1 MSEQREQKFDFI
13 ENNAN
18 AVRAIMT
25 AVESTIGPKGLDTM
39 LVDQFGNV
47 VITNDGVTILNLME
61 VNHPVARMLIH
72 SINAQQEEV
81 GDGTTTAAL
90 MAGEM
95 VLTGLEQVNKGV
107 PVAQVLA
114 GLRYGVKEASR
125 LMEKEAVLVGSL
137 DTGQLYNIAY
147 VAGREDADIAKLIM
161 EGAAMIGQEKLLDP
175 NFRFAQRV
183 QAVEGGENEVASGV
197 FISKERLTVQMPMEL
212 HGEAEGLGTLKI
224 MVLDDAME
232 QEELGNGALSTESGF
247 QQYLVLKEQFK
258 ANIQKLI
265 DTGVQAVFVDRGV
278 DDTAAE
284 MLEEAGVLVVARV
297 PHKELVDLAEHCG
310 AKLLKRSSLQKPKE
324 ELQKQFGTAMHI
336 IGSERLHNIKVLGG
350 SGKAMA
356 TILVGATTGEVVG
369 EKERIAKDAA
379 ASVQSA
385 LQRGLV
391 AGGGAAELAVARQLE
406 QNKNALSGM
415 AVFGADCVIAALKKP
430 FMQIVSNAGF
440 NPLEKV
446 GDVHK
451 AQELQQNNHLSIN
464 CDTGRIDDQYIAGVV
479 DPLYVK
485 LHGLKTAGE
494 VAEAILRINI
504 IVKKKEY
511 QAN

>member
-1 MSEQREQKFDFI
+1 MNEQREQKFDLI
-13 ENNAN
+13 ENNSN
-18 AVRAIMT
+18 AVRAVMA

-47 VITNDGVTILNLME
+47 VITNDGVTILNMME
-61 VNHPVARMLIH
+61 VGHPVARMLIH

-95 VLTGLEQVNKGV
+95 VTCGLEQVSKGV
-107 PVAQVLA
+107 PVAQLLT
-114 GLRYGVKEASR
+114 GLRYGVKEACR
-125 LMEKEAVLVGSL
+125 LMEREAVLVGSL

-147 VAGREDADIAKLIM
+147 VAGREDESIAKLIM
-161 EGAAMIGQEKLLDP
+161 ESAKLIGQEKLLDTG
-175 NFRFAQRV
+175 FRFSQRV
-183 QAVEGGENEVASGV
+183 RAVEGAESEVLNGV
-197 FISKERLTVQMPMEL
+197 LVTKERLSRQMPLEL
-212 HGEAEGLGTLKI
+212 EGDIKV
-224 MVLDDAME
+224 MVLDDALE
-232 QEELGNGALSTESGF
+232 QEELGNGALATESGF

-258 ANIQKLI
+258 TNIQKLI
-265 DTGVQAVFVDRGV
+265 DTGVQVIFVDRGV
-278 DDTAAE
+278 DDAAAE

-310 AKLLKRSSLQKPKE
+310 AKLAKRTSLLKPE
-324 ELQKQFGTAMHI
+324 DELQKQFGSATHI
-336 IGSERLHNIKVLGG
+336 IGNEKLHNIKVLGG
-350 SGKAMA
+350 GGKAMA

-430 FMQIVSNAGF
+430 FMQIVTNAGF
-440 NPLEKV
+440 NPLEKL
-446 GDVHK
+446 GDVHR
-451 AQELQQNNHLSIN
+451 AQELQQNSHLSIN
-464 CDTGRIDDQYIAGVV
+464 CDTGRIDDLYIAGIV

-511 QAN
+511 QQTS

>member
-1 MSEQREQKFDFI
+1 MSEQREQKFDLL

-18 AVRAIMT
+18 AVRAVMS

-47 VITNDGVTILNLME
+47 VITNDGITILDMME

-72 SINAQQEEV
+72 AIDAQQEEV

-95 VLTGLEQVNKGV
+95 VLHGLEQVNKGV

-114 GLRYGVKEASR
+114 GLRYGVKEACR
-125 LMEKEAVLVGSL
+125 LMELEAIQIGSM

-147 VAGREDADIAKLIM
+147 IAGRENESIARLIM
-161 EGAAMIGQEKLLDP
+161 EGANLIGRDKLLEP
-175 NFRFAQRV
+175 GFRFSQRV
-183 QAVEGGENEVASGV
+183 RAIEGADSQVLNGV
-197 FISKERLTVQMPMEL
+197 LVSKERFSIQMPLEL
-212 HGEAEGLGTLKI
+212 HGQVK
-224 MVLDDAME
+224 VLVIDDALE
-232 QEELGNGALSTESGF
+232 QEELNKNALTTESGF
-247 QQYLVLKEQFK
+247 QQYLILKEEFK
-258 ANIQKLI
+258 TNIQKII
-265 DTGVQAVFVDRGV
+265 DAGAQAVFVDRGV
-278 DDTAAE
+278 DDAAAE
-284 MLEEAGVLVVARV
+284 LLEEAGILVVARV
-297 PHKELVDLAEHCG
+297 PHKELVDLAEHVG
-310 AKLLKRSSLQKPKE
+310 AKLLKRTGLNKSAA
-324 ELQKQFGTAMHI
+324 ELQKQFGTAEHI
-336 IGSERLHNIKVLGG
+336 IGNEKLGNITVLGG
-350 SGKAMA
+350 AGKASMA
-356 TILVGATTGEVVG
+356 TILVGAATGEVVG
-369 EKERIAKDAA
+369 ERERIAKDAA

-385 LQRGLV
+385 LQKGLV

-406 QNKNALSGM
+406 QNKNGLSGM

-430 FMQIVSNAGF
+430 FMQIVTNAGF
-440 NPLEKV
+440 NPLEKL

-451 AQELQQNNHLSIN
+451 AQELQNNHHLSID
-464 CDTGRIDDQYIAGVV
+464 CDTGRIHDLYMAGIV

-485 LHGLKTAGE
+485 LHSLKTAGE

-511 QAN
+511 QST

>member
-1 MSEQREQKFDFI
+1 MNEQREQKFNLLD
-13 ENNAN
+13 NNTN
-18 AVRAIMT
+18 AVRAVMA

-47 VITNDGVTILNLME
+47 VITNDGVTILNMME

-95 VLTGLEQVNKGV
+95 VTHGLEQVSKGV
-107 PVAQVLA
+107 PVAQVLT
-114 GLRYGVKEASR
+114 GLRYGVKEACR
-125 LMEKEAVLVGSL
+125 LMEREAIQIGSM

-147 VAGREDADIAKLIM
+147 VAGREDEAIANLIM
-161 EGAAMIGQEKLLDP
+161 QGANLIGQEKLLDS
-175 NFRFAQRV
+175 NFRFSKRIK
-183 QAVEGGENEVASGV
+183 AVEGAESEALNGV
-197 FISKERLTVQMPMEL
+197 LISKERLSRQMPLEL
-212 HGEAEGLGTLKI
+212 HDNVKIAVIDDVLEAEEI
-224 MVLDDAME
+224 DS
-232 QEELGNGALSTESGF
+232 GALATESGF
-247 QQYLVLKEQFK
+247 QQYLVLKEEFN

-265 DTGVQAVFVDRGV
+265 EAGVNAVFVDRGV
-278 DDTAAE
+278 DDLAVE
-284 MLEEAGVLVVARV
+284 KLEEAGILVVARV
-297 PHKELVDLAEHCG
+297 PHQEMVDLAEHCG
-310 AKLLKRSSLQKPKE
+310 AKLLKRTGLRKSVE
-324 ELQKQFGTAMHI
+324 ELQKHFGTAAHI
-336 IGSERLHNIKVLGG
+336 IGNEKLAHIKVLGG
-350 SGKAMA
+350 TGKAMA
-356 TILVGATTGEVVG
+356 TILVGATTGEVMG
-369 EKERIAKDAA
+369 EKERIARDAA

-385 LQRGLV
+385 LQKGLV

-430 FMQIVSNAGF
+430 FMQIITNAGF
-440 NPLEKV
+440 NPLEKL

-451 AQELQQNNHLSIN
+451 AQELQNNHHLSIN
-464 CDTGRIDDQYIAGVV
+464 CDTGRIDDLYIAGII

-511 QAN
+511 QST

>member
-1 MSEQREQKFDFI
+1 MSEQREQKFDLL

-18 AVRAIMT
+18 AVRAVMA

-47 VITNDGVTILNLME
+47 VITNDGVTILNMME
-61 VNHPVARMLIH
+61 VSHPVARMLIH
-72 SINAQQEEV
+72 AINAQQEEV

-95 VLTGLEQVNKGV
+95 VTHGLEQVNKGV

-114 GLRYGVKEASR
+114 GLRYGVKEACR
-125 LMEKEAVLVGSL
+125 LMEQEAVLVGSM
-137 DTGQLYNIAY
+137 DTGQLYNVAY
-147 VAGREDADIAKLIM
+147 VAGREDEAIAQLIM
-161 EGAAMIGQEKLLDP
+161 EGARLIGEEKLLDT
-175 NFRFAQRV
+175 NFRFSQRV
-183 QAVEGGENEVASGV
+183 RAVEGAESEVLNGV
-197 FISKERLTVQMPMEL
+197 LIGKERLSRQMPLEL
-212 HGEAEGLGTLKI
+212 EGNI
-224 MVLDDAME
+224 SVMVLDDALE
-232 QEELGNGALSTESGF
+232 PEEVGNIALATESGF
-247 QQYLVLKEQFK
+247 QQHLVMKEEFK
-258 ANIQKLI
+258 DNIKKLVHS
-265 DTGVQAVFVDRGV
+265 GVQAIFVDRGV
-278 DDTAAE
+278 DDLAAE
-284 MLEEAGVLVVARV
+284 LLEEAGILVVARV
-297 PHKELVDLAEHCG
+297 PHRELTDLAEHCG
-310 AKLLKRSSLQKPKE
+310 AKLLKRTALRKPLE
-324 ELQKQFGTAMHI
+324 ELQKQFGTATHI
-336 IGSERLHNIKVLGG
+336 IGNEKLSQVKVLGG
-350 SGKAMA
+350 NGKKMA

-385 LQRGLV
+385 LQKGLV

-430 FMQIVSNAGF
+430 FMQMIANAGF
-440 NPLEKV
+440 NPLEKH
-446 GDVHK
+446 GDVNRAH
-451 AQELQQNNHLSIN
+451 ELQQNHHLSIN
-464 CDTGRIDDQYIAGVV
+464 CDTGRVEDLYISGIV

-511 QAN
+511 QPT

>member
-1 MSEQREQKFDFI
+1 
-13 ENNAN
+13 
-18 AVRAIMT
+18 
-25 AVESTIGPKGLDTM
+25 KGLDTM

-47 VITNDGVTILNLME
+47 VITNDGVTILNMME

-95 VLTGLEQVNKGV
+95 VVHGLEQVTKGV
-107 PVAQVLA
+107 PVAQVLT
-114 GLRYGVKEASR
+114 GLRYGVKEACR

-147 VAGREDADIAKLIM
+147 VAGREDTSIAKLIM
-161 EGAAMIGQEKLLDP
+161 EGAALIGQEKLLDTG
-175 NFRFAQRV
+175 FRFSQRV
-183 QAVEGGENEVASGV
+183 QAVEGADSEVVNGV
-197 FISKERLTVQMPMEL
+197 FVTKERLTRQMPL
-212 HGEAEGLGTLKI
+212 SLEGNLKI
-224 MVLDDAME
+224 MVLDDALE
-232 QEELGNGALSTESGF
+232 PEELNHSAMATESGF
-247 QQYLVLKEQFK
+247 QQYLILKEQFK
-258 ANIQKLI
+258 TNIQKLI
-265 DTGVQAVFVDRGV
+265 ETGVQAVFVDRGA
-278 DDTAAE
+278 DDAAVE
-284 MLEEAGVLVVARV
+284 LLEEAGVLDVARL

-310 AKLLKRSSLQKPKE
+310 AKLLKRSSLQKPAE
-324 ELQKQFGTAMHI
+324 ELEKYFGSAQSI
-336 IGSERLHNIKVLGG
+336 IGNEKLHHIKVLGG
-350 SGKAMA
+350 GGKAMA

-391 AGGGAAELAVARQLE
+391 SGGGAAELAVARQLE
-406 QNKNALSGM
+406 QSKNALSGM

-430 FMQIVSNAGF
+430 FMHIVANAGF
-440 NPLEKV
+440 NPLEKL

-451 AQELQQNNHLSIN
+451 AQELQQNSHLSIN
-464 CDTGRIDDQYIAGVV
+464 CDTGRIDDMYIAGVV

-511 QAN
+511 QQT

>member
-1 MSEQREQKFDFI
+1 MSEQREQKFDLL

-18 AVRAIMT
+18 AVRAVMA

-47 VITNDGVTILNLME
+47 VITNDGVTILNMME
-61 VNHPVARMLIH
+61 VSHPVARMLIH
-72 SINAQQEEV
+72 AINAQQEEV

-95 VLTGLEQVNKGV
+95 VTHGLEQVNKGV

-114 GLRYGVKEASR
+114 GLRYGVKDACR
-125 LMEKEAVLVGSL
+125 LMEQEAVLVGSM
-137 DTGQLYNIAY
+137 DTGQLYNVAY
-147 VAGREDADIAKLIM
+147 VAGREDEAIAQLIM
-161 EGAAMIGQEKLLDP
+161 EGARLIGEEKLLDT
-175 NFRFAQRV
+175 NFRFSQRV
-183 QAVEGGENEVASGV
+183 RAVEGAESEVLNGV
-197 FISKERLTVQMPMEL
+197 LIGKERLSRQMPLEL
-212 HGEAEGLGTLKI
+212 EGNI
-224 MVLDDAME
+224 SVMVLDDALE
-232 QEELGNGALSTESGF
+232 PEEVGNIALATESGF
-247 QQYLVLKEQFK
+247 QQHLVMKEEFK
-258 ANIQKLI
+258 DNIKKLVHS
-265 DTGVQAVFVDRGV
+265 GVQAIFVDRGV
-278 DDTAAE
+278 DDLAAE
-284 MLEEAGVLVVARV
+284 LLEEAGILVVARV
-297 PHKELVDLAEHCG
+297 PHRELTDLAEHCG
-310 AKLLKRSSLQKPKE
+310 AKLLKRTALRKPLE
-324 ELQKQFGTAMHI
+324 ELQKQFGTATHI
-336 IGSERLHNIKVLGG
+336 IGNEKLSQVKVLGG
-350 SGKAMA
+350 NGKKMA

-385 LQRGLV
+385 LQKGLV

-430 FMQIVSNAGF
+430 FMQMIANAGF
-440 NPLEKV
+440 NPLEKH
-446 GDVHK
+446 GDVNR
-451 AQELQQNNHLSIN
+451 AQELQQNHHLSIN
-464 CDTGRIDDQYIAGVV
+464 CDTGRVEDLYISGIV

-511 QAN
+511 QPT

>member
-1 MSEQREQKFDFI
+1 MSEQREQKFDLL

-18 AVRAIMT
+18 AVRAVMS

-47 VITNDGVTILNLME
+47 VITNDGITILDMME

-72 SINAQQEEV
+72 AIDAQQEEV

-95 VLTGLEQVNKGV
+95 VLHGLEQVNKGV

-114 GLRYGVKEASR
+114 GLRYGVKEACR
-125 LMEKEAVLVGSL
+125 LMELEAIQIGSM

-147 VAGREDADIAKLIM
+147 IAGRENESIARLIM
-161 EGAAMIGQEKLLDP
+161 EGANLIGRDKLLEP
-175 NFRFAQRV
+175 GFRFSQRV
-183 QAVEGGENEVASGV
+183 RAIEGADSQVLNGV
-197 FISKERLTVQMPMEL
+197 LVSKERFSIQMPLEL
-212 HGEAEGLGTLKI
+212 HEQVK
-224 MVLDDAME
+224 VLVIDDALE
-232 QEELGNGALSTESGF
+232 QEELNKNALTTESGF
-247 QQYLVLKEQFK
+247 QQYLILKEEFK
-258 ANIQKLI
+258 TNIQKII
-265 DTGVQAVFVDRGV
+265 DAGAQAVFVDRGV
-278 DDTAAE
+278 DDAAAE
-284 MLEEAGVLVVARV
+284 LLEEAGILVVARV
-297 PHKELVDLAEHCG
+297 PHKELVDLAEHVG
-310 AKLLKRSSLQKPKE
+310 AKLLKRTGLNKSAA
-324 ELQKQFGTAMHI
+324 ELQKQFGTAEHI
-336 IGSERLHNIKVLGG
+336 IGNEKLGNITVLGG
-350 SGKAMA
+350 AGKASMA
-356 TILVGATTGEVVG
+356 TILVGAATGEVVG
-369 EKERIAKDAA
+369 ERERIAKDAA

-385 LQRGLV
+385 LQKGLV

-406 QNKNALSGM
+406 QNKHGLSGM

-430 FMQIVSNAGF
+430 FMQIVTNAGF
-440 NPLEKV
+440 NPLEKL

-451 AQELQQNNHLSIN
+451 AQELQNNHHLSID
-464 CDTGRIDDQYIAGVV
+464 CDTGRIHDLYMAGIV

-485 LHGLKTAGE
+485 LHSLKTAGE

-511 QAN
+511 QST